1 MPPKKRIAAI
11 YLCSWC
17 ILFCIWLLDFNASP
31 LSSISKSMHSLLSVV
46 FMLVPSAGLTNKLD
60 LLSEK
65 SQRLVNTS
73 LNPLQ
78 ETKRVSTEGIYEHR
92 SALMATSG
100 LHNRSLLMCWN
111 CFWRQT
117 DWYNGVVWVLKGW
130 AASAEAWFTDLGS
143 IYPFASALFGVCAEA
158 TELADKQG
166 PLRGAGVL
174 LWTSHKQEMDPYY
187 AHSWFLLQTG

>member
-1 MPPKKRIAAI
+1 M
-11 YLCSWC
+11 Y
-17 ILFCIWLLDFNASP
+17 
-31 LSSISKSMHSLLSVV
+31 SLLSVIS
-46 FMLVPSAGLTNKLD
+46 MLVPTVSLTNKLD

-65 SQRLVNTS
+65 SQRLVNTP
-73 LNPLQ
+73 LNPLR

-100 LHNRSLLMCWN
+100 LHNSRLLMCWN

-158 TELADKQG
+158 TELADKRG
-166 PLRGAGVL
+166 PLRGAAVL
-174 LWTSHKQEMDPYY
+174 LWTS
-187 AHSWFLLQTG
+187 QTGNGSLLLSRLIFTANRLMPLILCLL